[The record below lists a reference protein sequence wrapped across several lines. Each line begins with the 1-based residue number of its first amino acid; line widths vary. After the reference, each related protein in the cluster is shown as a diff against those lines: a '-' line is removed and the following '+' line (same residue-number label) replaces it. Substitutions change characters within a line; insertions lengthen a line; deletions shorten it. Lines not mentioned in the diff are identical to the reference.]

1 MKLEIGDLV
10 EYKILLGYD
19 GSGSV
24 WSWREGIGHITG
36 AIYLDDGA
44 MFYEITDANGE
55 LHEAIEQELKK
66 L

>member
-1 MKLEIGDLV
+1 MFSVGDLV
-10 EYKILLGYD
+10 EYRILLGYD
-19 GSGSV
+19 GSGSF

-44 MFYEITDANGE
+44 MFYEITDADGE